1 MKRIGL
7 FGGSFSPIH
16 NGHLAM
22 ARLACEEFELDH
34 LFLIPT
40 GEHPFGKET
49 LTISAED
56 RASMVECAVSA
67 DPHLSC
73 WRGELNRTGVSYAI
87 DTVEQFASD
96 YPNAT
101 IYYLIGADNLA
112 DFHKWHR
119 VDELLQKAVLIVASR
134 PGSSNDTNGLKRDI
148 RFFPSPEWRLSS
160 STLREYLSKGLSCRY
175 LIHDEVKMYIEEN
188 RLYR

>member
-1 MKRIGL
+1 MKNIGL
-7 FGGSFSPIH
+7 FGGSFNPIH
-16 NGHLAM
+16 YGHLAM
-22 ARLACEEFELDH
+22 ARLACESFELDH

-40 GEHPFGKET
+40 AEHPFGKES

-56 RASMVECAVSA
+56 RASMVECAVQA

-73 WRGELNRTGVSYAI
+73 WRGEMNRTGASYAI
-87 DTVEQFASD
+87 DTVDQFHRE

-101 IYYLIGADNLA
+101 IYYMIGADNLN

-119 VDELLQKAVLIVASR
+119 FEELLQKVVLIVASR
-134 PGSSNDTNGLKRDI
+134 PGNPNETYGLVGDI
-148 RFFPSPEWRLSS
+148 RFFPSPDWALASS
-160 STLREYLSKGLSCRY
+160 ALREYLAKGLSCRY
-175 LIHDEVKMYIEEN
+175 LIHDEVRNYIEEN